1 MSRALAI
8 ADQMAIEARLL
19 PELST
24 STVSVY
30 RQQNVASEIENAI
43 NKARGSAV
51 VIVWDG
57 CDRPEEAEDLK
68 GRNLRV
74 VSRYNVQCFFAPVLK
89 PDGRT
94 VDDIA
99 EALMVHFDNW
109 TESHKPT
116 NRDTWMRFRGASLT
130 PEDGWLLYELAFD
143 KVIQFSNQS

>member
-1 MSRALAI
+1 MSRALEI

-30 RQQNVASEIENAI
+30 RQQNVASEIETAI

-51 VIVWDG
+51 IIVWDG
-57 CDRPEEAEDLK
+57 YDRPEDTQQLK
-68 GRNLRV
+68 GNSIRL

-89 PDGRT
+89 PNGRT
-94 VDDIA
+94 VDEIA
-99 EALMVHFDNW
+99 EALLVHFDNW
-109 TESHKPT
+109 TATDKPT

-143 KVIQFSNQS
+143 KVIQFSALT